1 MNIQSHIS
9 ELSSYQVRSLWL
21 SDGVVLELEQVEE
34 ALIKL
39 EGLWLSDGV
48 VVEFVVSWCLWLSDG
63 LVVAGTD

>member
-1 MNIQSHIS
+1 MKDVIKQARWAQSRP
-9 ELSSYQVRSLWL
+9 EGPQPRSR
-21 SDGVVLELEQVEE
+21 GLELDQVEE